1 MGSPQTRVEAAD
13 PRADA
18 RLRRFAGALREHFHA
33 RRAHLFRTLL
43 RPDAATSILDLGGSD
58 GEFMARL
65 DGLDSSRITVA
76 DIGEGPL
83 VAERERG
90 FRGVRL
96 TEGEPLPFADGE
108 FDVVFCNSVI
118 EHVTLPKADCLR
130 RGYVRREWRQ
140 RSLHQQAAF
149 AREIRRVGRAYFV
162 QTPHR
167 HFPIEAHTWL
177 PGANW
182 LSHRSARRLVR
193 LTDRFW
199 VKYCGVADWHLLG
212 AREMRALFPD
222 AALRVERVFGL
233 PKSLIAYKPRSR

>member
-1 MGSPQTRVEAAD
+1 MGSPQARVDAPD
-13 PRADA
+13 SQADA
-18 RLRRFAGALREHFHA
+18 GVRHLVGSLRERFHA
-33 RRAHLFRTLL
+33 RRARLFVTLL

-58 GEFMARL
+58 GAFMARL
-65 DGLDSSRITVA
+65 DGVDSARITVA

-83 VAERERG
+83 VAEREHG

-96 TEGEPLPFADGE
+96 TEGQPLPFEDGE

-130 RGYVRREWRQ
+130 TGYVRREWRE
-140 RSLHQQAAF
+140 RSLELQAAF

-167 HFPIEAHTWL
+167 NFPIEAHTWL

-182 LSHRSARRLVR
+182 LSHRSTRRLVQV
-193 LTDRFW
+193 TDRFW
-199 VKYCGVADWHLLG
+199 VKTCGVADWHLLG
-212 AREMRALFPD
+212 TRDMRALFPD
-222 AALRVERVFGL
+222 AAIHVERVLGL
-233 PKSLIAYKPRSR
+233 PKSLIAYKPWPH